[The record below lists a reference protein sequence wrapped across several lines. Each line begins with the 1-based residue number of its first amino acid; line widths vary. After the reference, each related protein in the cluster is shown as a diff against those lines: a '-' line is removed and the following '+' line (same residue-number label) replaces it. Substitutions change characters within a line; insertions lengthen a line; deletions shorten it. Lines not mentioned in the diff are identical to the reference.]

1 MEAQSPVFSEKP
13 GRGFSAAGPGA
24 MPEKQA
30 MQRARRQKRGRKKEK
45 NVCCY
50 FKKRISYCRFV
61 SAETERASIT
71 HTPCPN
77 TGGIPPNKRL
87 QEGKSGA

>member
-1 MEAQSPVFSEKP
+1 M
-13 GRGFSAAGPGA
+13 
-24 MPEKQA
+24 
-30 MQRARRQKRGRKKEK
+30 
-45 NVCCY
+45 CCY

-87 QEGKSGA
+87 QEGKSGAWDWVSSCPSFLRHVFLPCQAWATRSLPYTAHKPVES